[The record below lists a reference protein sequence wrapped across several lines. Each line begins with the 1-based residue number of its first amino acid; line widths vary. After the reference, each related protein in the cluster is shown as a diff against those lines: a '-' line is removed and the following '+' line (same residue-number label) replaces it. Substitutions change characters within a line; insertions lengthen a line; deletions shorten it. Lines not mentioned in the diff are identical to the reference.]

1 MYVYMLDA
9 LIGKRVAKRK
19 DSGRTLW
26 EEGCP
31 SHRSHDAI
39 RRKEDK
45 TDHEHVSGQEQNV
58 RTESASPPQNHS
70 KLITTGLNHG
80 MTLGK

>member
-1 MYVYMLDA
+1 MLDA

-19 DSGRTLW
+19 DSGQTLW
-26 EEGCP
+26 EEGGP
-31 SHRSHDAI
+31 GQRSHDEV

-58 RTESASPPQNHS
+58 WTESVLTPRNQS
-70 KLITTGLNHG
+70 KLITTDLNHR
-80 MTLGK
+80 MTLDK